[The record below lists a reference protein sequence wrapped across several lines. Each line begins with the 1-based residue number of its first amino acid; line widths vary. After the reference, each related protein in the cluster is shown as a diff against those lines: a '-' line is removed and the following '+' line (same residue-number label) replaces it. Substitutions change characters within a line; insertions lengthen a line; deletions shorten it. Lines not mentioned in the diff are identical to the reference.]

1 MASTRLFEDFGR
13 KQVAVQPSASTTTD
27 EDIED
32 LKLKAFEQ
40 GYGAGWDDAIK
51 AQADSGKLLA
61 DTVQQSLLDARV
73 TSEGAHQAFISATR
87 PLLEGLIGKILP
99 ALADRTLP
107 EHVAGLLVKAIEE
120 ASDLPVE
127 IRVSP
132 EQQGAVSR
140 VLEDKMPENSKIIA
154 DESLAAG
161 QACFAL
167 GTSEKQI
174 DLPELI
180 SEISQAVEAFY
191 NSVQEEV

>member
-1 MASTRLFEDFGR
+1 MANTRLFEDFGR
-13 KQVAVQPSASTTTD
+13 KPQAAQPSVPATSA

-40 GYGAGWDDAIK
+40 GYGAGWDDAIR
-51 AQADSGKLLA
+51 AQADSGKLL
-61 DTVQQSLLDARV
+61 TETMQQSLLDARL
-73 TSEGAHQAFISATR
+73 TSDAAQKAFISATR
-87 PLLEGLIGKILP
+87 PLIESLIGKILP
-99 ALADRTLP
+99 AIAERTLP

-132 EQQGAVSR
+132 DELAAVSR
-140 VLEDKMPENSKIIA
+140 ILDGEMPGNSRIAA
-154 DESLAAG
+154 DEDLERG

-180 SEISQAVEAFY
+180 SEISAAVESFY
-191 NSVQEEV
+191 HSVQEEV

>member
-1 MASTRLFEDFGR
+1 MGAARLFEDFSR
-13 KQVAVQPSASTTTD
+13 RDLPADPATTS
-27 EDIED
+27 IED
-32 LKLKAFEQ
+32 LEDEKLKSFEQ
-40 GYGAGWDDAIK
+40 GYGAGWEDAIK

-61 DTVQQSLLDARV
+61 DTVQQSLIEVGFTREEAL
-73 TSEGAHQAFISATR
+73 QAFIAATR
-87 PLLEGLIGKILP
+87 PLLDGLVAKLLP

-107 EHVAGLLVKAIEE
+107 QHVTTLLAKAIED

-127 IRVSP
+127 IRVAP
-132 EQQGAVSR
+132 DQHAAVSR
-140 VLEDKMPENSKIIA
+140 ALGDRMPDNARLSA
-154 DESLAAG
+154 DADLAPG

-180 SEISQAVEAFY
+180 AEIGEAVEAFY